1 MGKVFELYRRAAM
14 GNGDTGTPVPR
25 PHFRIGDRQSWNED
39 NTLFAGVTIINDG
52 TADGYFNVSFAG
64 SRTITGGDRDGD
76 VYNLVFNNPG
86 QTFLKSGE
94 RTTVYGTAS
103 LNAVAGERGTV
114 EIEVTLSASGQPDQ
128 KASQNGTWQFIGIGT
143 GD

>member
-1 MGKVFELYRRAAM
+1 MGKVFELYRRAAA

-25 PHFRIGDRQSWNED
+25 PLFMMESGALWNDD
-39 NTLFAGVTIINDG
+39 NMLRAEVTVLNYG
-52 TADGYFNVSFAG
+52 TADGYFNVSFTG

-76 VYNLVFNNPG
+76 VYNLSFNNPG

-103 LNAVAGERGTV
+103 LNAIAGERGTAEV
-114 EIEVTLSASGQPDQ
+114 EMTLSAPGQPNQ
-128 KASQNGTWQFIGIGT
+128 KGALEGPWQFIGIGT

>member
-39 NTLFAGVTIINDG
+39 NTLLAGVTIINDG

>member
-1 MGKVFELYRRAAM
+1 M
-14 GNGDTGTPVPR
+14 
-25 PHFRIGDRQSWNED
+25 GDRQSWND
-39 NTLFAGVTIINDG
+39 NNTLTAGITVINNG

-103 LNAVAGERGTV
+103 LNAVAGEEGR
-114 EIEVTLSASGQPDQ
+114 LKS
-128 KASQNGTWQFIGIGT
+128 K
-143 GD
+143 

>member
-52 TADGYFNVSFAG
+52 TADGYFNVSFTG

-76 VYNLVFNNPG
+76 VYNLIFNNPG

-114 EIEVTLSASGQPDQ
+114 ELEVTLSASGQSDQ